1 MNDELTPSEPG
12 SSAIAQARDAEGN
25 TDYDNQ
31 VFNAVQMAADS
42 LSELIPFAKRMGESP
57 DDCMVGMAEE
67 AMRRCEA
74 VAKAALWRLYP
85 NLNASATADSPSEAQ
100 GVNP

>member
-1 MNDELTPSEPG
+1 MQRKREMDEH
-12 SSAIAQARDAEGN
+12 
-25 TDYDNQ
+25 YDNQ

-67 AMRRCEA
+67 ALRRCEA
-74 VAKAALWRLYP
+74 LAKIVLQRLNRP
-85 NLNASATADSPSEAQ
+85 MTEP
-100 GVNP
+100 